1 MGFNTIPEWGAF
13 GFGAIIG
20 WFVYFINR
28 YRKGDVGIS
37 DLAAVIGAIGG
48 SSVTGLFGGANLFGA
63 YGIGLAVGFF
73 GYFFLLII
81 LVGMSKNF
89 TSDWFLDG
97 RRKDPE
103 AGTSIPGE
111 TRPAMAPGPGGFY
124 GNHPA
129 QAAATTPIVVQ
140 PVVLAP
146 TPVAPIQLPQPAF
159 LPRESAALKRQA
171 ENIITSCKSRWDAN
185 KKDCNAFVK
194 AVAADCAIALEG
206 QADDI
211 MTAIKAGNWR
221 KEADGPAALKAAEDG
236 RLVIGGMTGADLGD
250 SHGHVI
256 VVVAKGSD
264 NPKYPI
270 AYWGTLSYDK
280 LSDEQKTWGGDGKH
294 GVNYSFDKEHRD
306 KVYYASIEI

>member
-1 MGFNTIPEWGAF
+1 VGFSTIPEWGAF

-48 SSVTGLFGGANLFGA
+48 STVTGLFGGANLFGA

-73 GYFFLLII
+73 GYFFVLII

-97 RRKDPE
+97 RRPDPQT
-103 AGTSIPGE
+103 GVSIPGE
-111 TRPAMAPGPGGFY
+111 TRPAMAQGPGGFY

-129 QAAATTPIVVQ
+129 QAATVAPVIVQ
-140 PVVLAP
+140 PVILAP
-146 TPVAPIQLPQPAF
+146 GPVSPVHLPQPSFA
-159 LPRESAALKRQA
+159 PQESVALNPNA
-171 ENIITSCKSRWDAN
+171 ERILNSCKNLWDAN

-194 AVAADCAIALEG
+194 AVAADCVIKLEG

-211 MTAIKAGNWR
+211 VGAIKTGEWR
-221 KEADGPAALKAAEDG
+221 KEADGPAALKAAEEG

-250 SHGHVI
+250 GHGHVI
-256 VVVAKGSD
+256 VVVAKASD

-280 LSDEQKTWGGDGKH
+280 LSDDQKTWGGDGKH
-294 GVNYSFDKEHRD
+294 GVNYSFDRTHRD